1 MLNQNDPN
9 QLIPAAPNAPPGSPS
24 ADTTPLPD
32 PEAELLK
39 SAATDLYTKKME
51 SGNKK
56 PKEMTKKL
64 IIVYVGAIMLNIIVF
79 CIGIAIG
86 YYAL

>member
-1 MLNQNDPN
+1 MGDKYELIDQNDPN

-51 SGNKK
+51 SG
-56 PKEMTKKL
+56 
-64 IIVYVGAIMLNIIVF
+64 IYVGAIMLNIIVF